1 MGRVVRHWN
10 RLVEQL
16 SLDVFR
22 RRVDTANG
30 QSFVMDLV
38 VVVSGDGWT

>member
-1 MGRVVRHWN
+1 MGRTVRHWN
-10 RLVEQL
+10 RVVEQL

-22 RRVDTANG
+22 RHVDTAYG

-38 VVVSGDGWT
+38 VWK